1 MAMSSVLMHQQHTI
15 HEASLNRDT
24 HENYYVATYKVIKK
38 IYVYRLEGP
47 KAELTLGAMVW
58 LSLIH

>member
-1 MAMSSVLMHQQHTI
+1 MHQQHTI